1 MRIKLLANRKYRRN
15 FIVRMFERELK
26 FLIEYLKEDLKNNE
40 LQKISFSLKKIQK
53 SDIELMSI
61 FFMKYCCLK
70 EVQRKNDWDT
80 INLPNQIGK
89 EYDKLVELN
98 EEYEYFN

>member
-40 LQKISFSLKKIQK
+40 L
-53 SDIELMSI
+53 
-61 FFMKYCCLK
+61 
-70 EVQRKNDWDT
+70 
-80 INLPNQIGK
+80 
-89 EYDKLVELN
+89 
-98 EEYEYFN
+98 

>member
-1 MRIKLLANRKYRRN
+1 
-15 FIVRMFERELK
+15 
-26 FLIEYLKEDLKNNE
+26 
-40 LQKISFSLKKIQK
+40 
-53 SDIELMSI
+53 
-61 FFMKYCCLK
+61 MKYCCLK